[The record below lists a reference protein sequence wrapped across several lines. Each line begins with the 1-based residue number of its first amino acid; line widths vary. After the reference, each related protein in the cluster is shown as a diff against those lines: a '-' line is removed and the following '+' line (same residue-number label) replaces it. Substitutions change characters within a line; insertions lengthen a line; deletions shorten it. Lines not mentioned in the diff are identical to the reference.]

1 MSYTDEIELDR
12 RGGIVLARAV
22 DALVARFGGTNV
34 AAVKRIPGVS
44 SGTLSKLRRPR
55 IVSRWKAGTLDALA
69 RAAGVTRAALLAGKV
84 AP

>member
-12 RGGIVLARAV
+12 RGGIALARAV
-22 DALVARFGGTNV
+22 DAIVARFGGTNV
-34 AAVKRIPGVS
+34 AAGERIPGVS

-55 IVSRWKAGTLDALA
+55 PVSRWKTGTLDALA

>member
-1 MSYTDEIELDR
+1 MSYADEIELDR

-22 DALVARFGGTNV
+22 DALVARFGGTNEL
-34 AAVKRIPGVS
+34 AAEQIPGAS
-44 SGTLSKLRRPR
+44 AGTLSRLRRPR
-55 IVSRWKAGTLDALA
+55 PVSRWKTGTLDALA

>member
-12 RGGIVLARAV
+12 RGGIALARAV
-22 DALVARFGGTNV
+22 DALVERFGGTNT
-34 AAVKRIPGVS
+34 AAAELIPGVS

-55 IVSRWKAGTLDALA
+55 LVSRWKTGTLDALA
-69 RAAGVTRAALLAGKV
+69 RAAGVTRDALLAGKV